1 MTDNVI
7 KYDEWDLTI
16 DPETDERTYVDLE
29 GKPLTGILE
38 GFFFFKANDIRN
50 IDRLKTMMGEQ
61 GRSMEDVEVVDGKRV
76 HDWHR
81 DSKKDKQ

>member
-7 KYDEWDLTI
+7 KYDEWDFTI

-50 IDRLKTMMGEQ
+50 
-61 GRSMEDVEVVDGKRV
+61 DVDVVDGKRV

>member
-7 KYDEWDLTI
+7 KYAEWDFTI

-38 GFFFFKANDIRN
+38 GFFFFKTNDIRN
-50 IDRLKTMMGEQ
+50 
-61 GRSMEDVEVVDGKRV
+61 DVDVVDGKRA